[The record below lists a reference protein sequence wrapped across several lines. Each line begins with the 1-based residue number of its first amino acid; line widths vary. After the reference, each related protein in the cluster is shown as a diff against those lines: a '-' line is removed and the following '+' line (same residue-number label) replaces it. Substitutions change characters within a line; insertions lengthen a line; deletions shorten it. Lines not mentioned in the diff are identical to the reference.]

1 MTIKPK
7 HDKIFRKSLENPI
20 VAYEFIEAHLP
31 KDLLAII
38 DSKSLKLEND
48 TFVEPDLT
56 DSISDVLFSA
66 KFNDANGY
74 IYLLLEHQST
84 PDHFM
89 AYRLFRYMFNICNR
103 YMMENPN
110 AKQLPVI
117 YPLVLYNGTKAYNV
131 PRNLWELFNN
141 RELARQFWTG
151 DHQLVNLH
159 DIPDSEFRKRI
170 WSGILEFFLKHRHE
184 RQLLKKWQEIADLL
198 PEIAK
203 VSIGYDYIEMILH
216 YTLTGIDKN
225 DRMGL
230 QKLLTATLNQETG
243 ERLMT
248 SLAQSWKEE
257 GIEIGILDGIKIG
270 EAKGMEKGIEK
281 GIEKGAQQSKIEIA
295 KKMLSQGYSFTDIS
309 DLTGLSIDDIKNL
322 QA

>member
-7 HDKIFRKSLENPI
+7 HDRIFRKSLENPI

-38 DSKSLKLEND
+38 DSKSLELKND
-48 TFVEPDLT
+48 TFVEPELT

-66 KFNDANGY
+66 KFNEAEGY

-84 PDHFM
+84 PDPLM

-103 YMMENPN
+103 YMTENPN
-110 AKQLPVI
+110 AKQLPLV
-117 YPLVLYNGTKAYNV
+117 YPLVIYNGTKAYNV

-141 RELARQFWTG
+141 KELARQCWTG

-184 RQLLKKWQEIADLL
+184 RQLLKRWHEIADLL

-203 VSIGYDYIEMILH
+203 VSIGYDYMELILR
-216 YTLTGIDKN
+216 YTLTAIDK
-225 DRMGL
+225 DDKIKL
-230 QKLLTATLNQETG
+230 EKLLTSTLNQETG

-270 EAKGMEKGIEK
+270 EAKGMEKG
-281 GIEKGAQQSKIEIA
+281 AQQRNIEIA
-295 KKMLSQGYSFTDIS
+295 KKLLTQNIDIHTIS
-309 DLTGLSIDDIKNL
+309 VATGLSVDDIKNL